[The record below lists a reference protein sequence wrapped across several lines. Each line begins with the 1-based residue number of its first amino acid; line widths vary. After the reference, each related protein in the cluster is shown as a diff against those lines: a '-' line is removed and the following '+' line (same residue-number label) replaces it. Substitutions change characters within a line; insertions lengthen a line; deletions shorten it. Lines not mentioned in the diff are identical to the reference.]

1 MPIIKKKMT
10 ALKKEY
16 GSKKG
21 ENVYYALE
29 NKEKT
34 SKKVKRRK

>member
-1 MPIIKKKMT
+1 MPVNQKKMK

-21 ENVYYALE
+21 ENIYYALE
-29 NKEKT
+29 NKAKHKR
-34 SKKVKRRK
+34 KKK